1 MGIDTHE
8 KMHYAEMQDEKENV
22 LWHGRFENSKKGFE
36 SILQKMRKKEG
47 SNSNRI
53 GGIFMN
59 PTGNYHVLLKY
70 FLEKKSFP
78 DLV

>member
-1 MGIDTHE
+1 MGKDTHE

-22 LWHGRFENSKKGFE
+22 LWHGRFE

-59 PTGNYHVLLKY
+59 PTGNYHVPLKY
-70 FLEKKSFP
+70 FLEKNSFP